1 MQRDAK
7 RVDRFAKALTPELF
21 ACLIEE
27 WTAIGQDRPV
37 PTTCFAD
44 VAIACRK
51 ADVPPEAMLV
61 AIRVM
66 TRSFFESGTPESDRV
81 ENAWHS
87 AVRIMMD
94 AYYRPPVFLRDGD
107 AVA

>member
-1 MQRDAK
+1 MQREAK
-7 RVDRFAKALTPELF
+7 QLDRFAKAVPPKLLASLVE
-21 ACLIEE
+21 A
-27 WTAIGQDRPV
+27 WAAIGQDRPV
-37 PTTCFAD
+37 QATCLAN

-66 TRSFFESGTPESDRV
+66 NRSLFASGTPENNRI

-94 AYYRPPVFLRDGD
+94 AYYRPPVFFVILK
-107 AVA
+107 